1 VFDKAHEIKIR
12 IIIIVCLIAV
22 SRKVLVMDTHKSD
35 PLSDL
40 AIAALILA
48 FSLSYF
54 LVKKNEKLSESK

>member
-1 VFDKAHEIKIR
+1 MVFDKAHEIKIR

-40 AIAALILA
+40 AIA
-48 FSLSYF
+48 
-54 LVKKNEKLSESK
+54 